1 VTPLGLLGL
10 LFLILAF
17 GLIIAFAAA
26 ARNRPARHVRDIS
39 AFINVRKAVGLA
51 VEAGARLHISIGK
64 GNTTG
69 VPGASALAGL
79 TVLERIAR
87 AASISDRPPVATA
100 GDGSL
105 AILTRD
111 TLSKTYRSIG
121 AESQYDPTA
130 GRLTGLTPFSFAAG
144 ILPVISDE
152 QVSSNVLIGDFGA
165 EAALI
170 NDVADHHNAQT
181 VAGTDNMAGQA
192 VLFATAQEPLIGE
205 EVFAG
210 GAYLGAGPV
219 HEASLRAQ
227 DVLRWLLVAIILVG
241 VLLKFLGLDS
251 VLLNIL
257 GGGTP

>member
-1 VTPLGLLGL
+1 VTPTGILSL
-10 LFLILAF
+10 LFVILAF
-17 GLIIAFAAA
+17 GLIVAFAVTG
-26 ARNRPARHVRDIS
+26 RNRPPRHVRDIS
-39 AFINVRKAVGLA
+39 AFVKVRKAVGLA

-64 GNTTG
+64 GNVTG

-105 AILTRD
+105 AILSRD
-111 TLSKTYRSIG
+111 TLLKTYRSIG
-121 AESQYDPTA
+121 AESQYDPVA

-144 ILPVISDE
+144 ILPIIQDE
-152 QVSSNVLIGDFGA
+152 QVSSNVMIGDFGS

-170 NDVADHHNAQT
+170 NDVADRHNAQT
-181 VAGTDNMAGQA
+181 VAGTDNISGQA

-210 GAYLGAGPV
+210 GAYLGAGV
-219 HEASLRAQ
+219 AHEASLRAQ
-227 DVLRWLLVAIILVG
+227 DVLRWLLVGIILVG

-251 VLLNIL
+251 LFLNIL
-257 GGGTP
+257 GGSTP